1 MSATLKNTNRKHTL
15 NRASILLAHQS
26 PAPAMLGT
34 VIKPCMVASML
45 RLPSEKVAA
54 SDLNSADISMFLDG
68 ILNTGISKYGCYIEI
83 L

>member
-1 MSATLKNTNRKHTL
+1 MLCYVRHTYKNTNRKHTL
-15 NRASILLAHQS
+15 NRTSILLAHQS
-26 PAPAMLGT
+26 PAPAMLELGT

-68 ILNTGISKYGCYIEI
+68 IFNTGIT
-83 L
+83 

>member
-1 MSATLKNTNRKHTL
+1 MTATLKNTNRKHTL

-26 PAPAMLGT
+26 PAILELGT
-34 VIKPCMVASML
+34 VIKPCMVASIL

-68 ILNTGISKYGCYIEI
+68 IFNTGIT
-83 L
+83 

>member
-1 MSATLKNTNRKHTL
+1 ML
-15 NRASILLAHQS
+15 NRTSILLAHQS
-26 PAPAMLGT
+26 PAPAMLELGT

-68 ILNTGISKYGCYIEI
+68 ILNTGISKYGFYIEI